1 MFQLICQI
9 SGLVKA
15 SPILLHNIDPELRT
29 SPTRLYIQAAPDG
42 IRSRNLPTAKAVTI
56 ARVASRL
63 STNRSYQP
71 LVLQGLKNFFDGK
84 RRLIKQGDLLAAKVD
99 LNQLQFLQTV
109 STGDSSETGTLG
121 EREVCACSPQ
131 FLTHDLMRFTGSPFT
146 RQTQNK
152 LYILS

>member
-1 MFQLICQI
+1 LFQLIRQI

-15 SPILLHNIDPELRT
+15 SPILLHNIVPELRT
-29 SPTRLYIQAAPDG
+29 TPTRLYLQAAPDG

-71 LVLQGLKNFFDGK
+71 LVLQGLKTFFDGK
-84 RRLIKQGDLLAAKVD
+84 RPLIKQGDLLAVKVD
-99 LNQLQFLQTV
+99 LNQLQYLQAV
-109 STGDSSETGTLG
+109 STGDGSETGTLG
-121 EREVCACSPQ
+121 VREGCVCSPQ
-131 FLTHDLMRFTGSPFT
+131 FATHYLMGFTGSPFI